1 MAVTTR
7 QARRAPTDPDPATP
21 QQLRRQ
27 RLERRFMLGLL
38 ALFLLLGAL
47 EVFGA
52 WTRTATATGAD
63 GVTLSVA
70 YPAVT
75 RPGLPIRWE
84 FTVTRPSGFDG
95 PVTIRTTF
103 DYLHLFDVS
112 NVEPDA
118 QSATASGDY
127 LSYTFAPPG
136 GDTLRVAMDGN
147 TEPGFHELPP
157 VTTIVSIDG
166 ADVASVTYRTV
177 VVP

>member
-7 QARRAPTDPDPATP
+7 QARRVPTDPEPATP
-21 QQLRRQ
+21 EKLRRQ
-27 RLERRFMLGLL
+27 RLERRIMLGILVVFL
-38 ALFLLLGAL
+38 ALGAF

-52 WTRTATATGAD
+52 WTRTVTSTGN

-84 FTVTRPSGFDG
+84 FTVTRPGGFDG
-95 PVTIRTTF
+95 PITLRTTF
-103 DYLHLFDVS
+103 DYLHLLDIS
-112 NVEPDA
+112 NLEPDA
-118 QSATASGDY
+118 RSATASNDD
-127 LSYTFAPPG
+127 LAYTFAPPD
-136 GDTLRVAMDGN
+136 GDTLRVSMDGN

-166 ADVASVTYRTV
+166 ADAASVTYRTV